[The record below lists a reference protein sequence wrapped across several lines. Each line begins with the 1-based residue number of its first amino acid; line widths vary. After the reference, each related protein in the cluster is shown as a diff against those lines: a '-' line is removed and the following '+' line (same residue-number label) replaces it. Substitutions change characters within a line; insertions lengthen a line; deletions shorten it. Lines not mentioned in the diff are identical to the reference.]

1 MLKNELMKNGTQ
13 NFLMEYEQT
22 NTGKNTI
29 SVIEGNAH
37 DWFQKLEIIDFELL
51 LYKSY
56 LQDYYSGK
64 MRCEKSTINSLLSY
78 ICRHIEQNKFH
89 LRTCLYYK
97 NRISKIRECDDME
110 CEQIYMEAHSLFKK
124 RLQDHFIKI
133 KRLKHQ
139 IISKTLV
146 YSELKID

>member
-1 MLKNELMKNGTQ
+1 MKNGTQ
-13 NFLMEYEQT
+13 TFRMKYEQP
-22 NTGKNTI
+22 NIGNNTI

-56 LQDYYSGK
+56 LQDQNSGK
-64 MRCEKSTINSLLSY
+64 VGCEKKAINSLISY
-78 ICRHIEQNKFH
+78 ICQHIEQNKFH

-97 NRISKIRECDDME
+97 NRVSKIRECDDME
-110 CEQIYMEAHSLFKK
+110 CEQIYMDAHSLFKK
-124 RLQDHFIKI
+124 RLQDHFIKV

-139 IISKTLV
+139 IIAKTV
-146 YSELKID
+146 AYSGIKID

>member
-22 NTGKNTI
+22 NIGKNTI

-89 LRTCLYYK
+89 L
-97 NRISKIRECDDME
+97 
-110 CEQIYMEAHSLFKK
+110 
-124 RLQDHFIKI
+124 
-133 KRLKHQ
+133 HQ
-139 IISKTLV
+139 
-146 YSELKID
+146 